1 MVSVGMVGSPTEGD
15 ENRVQ
20 ATASTRKQRLGRRS
34 QSPIFEGV
42 PGFCALPCQCLNRR
56 CHQQP
61 VFKRNARPCG
71 SDRTLIQ
78 SGRKVSDA
86 SIWF

>member
-42 PGFCALPCQCLNRR
+42 PGFCPLRYQCLNRS
-56 CHQQP
+56 QI
-61 VFKRNARPCG
+61 
-71 SDRTLIQ
+71 SSLS
-78 SGRKVSDA
+78 SGLSERSTT
-86 SIWF
+86 IE